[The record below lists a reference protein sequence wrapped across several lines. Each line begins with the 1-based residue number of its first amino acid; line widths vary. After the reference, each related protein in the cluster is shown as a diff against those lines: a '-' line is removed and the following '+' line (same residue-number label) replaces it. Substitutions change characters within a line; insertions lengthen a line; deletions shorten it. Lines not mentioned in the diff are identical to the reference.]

1 MGTVLANL
9 AFLFPGQ
16 GAQSIGMG
24 KSHFDDLPEAKAL
37 FEHAND
43 ILGYD
48 LASICFQG
56 PKEKLDATEH
66 SQPALLLTS
75 CVALEWLKANEPATI
90 EACDRAA
97 GLSLGEYTA
106 MVFADALT
114 FEDGLKLVR
123 ERGLAMQAAADA
135 QPSSMVSVLGLE
147 AGKVNELCQAAC
159 QDGEILQIANYL
171 CPGNIVVSGHQAS
184 CAKAAELAESHGAMR
199 AIPLAVAGAFHT
211 AIMAPAKERLA
222 EALAAVPIQSPRI
235 PVISNVDGK
244 AHSDPDDIRATLVKQ
259 VCSPVLWND
268 SMNWFLEN
276 GTEEFVEV
284 GTGRVLKGLM
294 KRINRKAKCRSL
306 SE

>member
-1 MGTVLANL
+1 
-9 AFLFPGQ
+9 
-16 GAQSIGMG
+16 MG
-24 KSHFDDLPEAKAL
+24 KQLYDQLPAVKNL
-37 FEHAND
+37 FEQAND

-48 LASICFQG
+48 LTKVCFEG
-56 PKEKLDATEH
+56 PKETLDATEH

-75 CVALEWLKANEPATI
+75 CAALEWLKANEPEVI
-90 EACDRAA
+90 ERCDRAA

-106 MVFADALT
+106 MVFAEALT

-135 QPSSMVSVLGLE
+135 QPSGMVSVLGLE
-147 AGKVNELCQAAC
+147 ADKVNELCDAAR

-184 CAKAAELAESHGAMR
+184 CQKAVELAADHGAMK
-199 AIPLAVAGAFHT
+199 AIPLSVAGAFHT
-211 AIMAPAKERLA
+211 AIMEPAESRLKA
-222 EALAAVPIQSPRI
+222 ALASVTINPPKL

-268 SMNWFLEN
+268 SITGILQS
-276 GTEEFVEV
+276 GTDEFIEV